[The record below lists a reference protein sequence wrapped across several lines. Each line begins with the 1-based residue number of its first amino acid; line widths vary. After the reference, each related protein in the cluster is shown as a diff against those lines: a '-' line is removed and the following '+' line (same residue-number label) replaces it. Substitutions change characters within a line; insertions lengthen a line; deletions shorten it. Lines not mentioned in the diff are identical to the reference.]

1 MYKTMTNKS
10 SVKPT
15 ERIAAAMALE
25 KMAFGDSS
33 GDSCDSSVSYEVMS
47 VSAAAFYQISLNFIP
62 CLHQN
67 QELGDHSPVKF
78 QH

>member
-1 MYKTMTNKS
+1 MPNMYKTMTNKS

-33 GDSCDSSVSYEVMS
+33 GDSCDSFVSYEVMS
-47 VSAAAFYQISLNFIP
+47 VSAAAP

-67 QELGDHSPVKF
+67 QELGDHSPVVKF
-78 QH
+78 H